1 MAPAGR
7 PFYLGSFLFYYTPR
21 RVDESNIRKDHREIT
36 KKKKWGGGGEQT
48 HSGLWPTVGLRCAY
62 THIVVNDKKNAMKG
76 KKKNRKK
83 KVRRSWLE
91 SPGDGQREQFSGS
104 FPLPLLL
111 FVLSFILLWLFPTGQ
126 TLMAVVMGSRQQA
139 APSWISFWSA
149 MACHRRYIFT
159 WQMSILS
166 MSPYTGS
173 MLKMGKAHHHKTK
186 TKKKIELGLHR
197 PLSRTWQVRVAGNR
211 PLETGEKKKRSLH
224 I

>member
-1 MAPAGR
+1 
-7 PFYLGSFLFYYTPR
+7 
-21 RVDESNIRKDHREIT
+21 
-36 KKKKWGGGGEQT
+36 
-48 HSGLWPTVGLRCAY
+48 
-62 THIVVNDKKNAMKG
+62 
-76 KKKNRKK
+76 
-83 KVRRSWLE
+83 
-91 SPGDGQREQFSGS
+91 
-104 FPLPLLL
+104 
-111 FVLSFILLWLFPTGQ
+111 
-126 TLMAVVMGSRQQA
+126 MGSRQQA

-211 PLETGEKKKRSLH
+211 PLETGEKKKGPCIYNLLFSKCLVCRFVWIYGVCAFVSTWPDNDKRLLSNFLPVPPTFVVVVGWYAPSCHSLTMSGCTECSTLLVPSTQSSAVKMGSGWMERINGIICYAQVEAAH
-224 I
+224 LPTTICFLLPQLSSSAHSCRFS